1 MPAPE
6 SIHEYYL
13 HQHSKI
19 DYCLDQCMSYAE
31 PEMVHELR
39 LSIKKLRAFHKLLEH
54 LYLHE
59 IVEHIHIKHR
69 VRKLFNIAG
78 QLRDIQVQI
87 HLLEV
92 FEEQTGINYPEFGTW
107 LKKREKKRILRF
119 GRKPQHVLPHATAHI
134 THEKIG
140 KWLAQA
146 SDETIRKGAV
156 EVLTGLCSKAT
167 ELAAGTMNNRN
178 LHSIRTYTKQVR
190 YILNIMNHSY
200 HDFCF
205 NEISLDSIR
214 EIEAAAGYWHDNLVR
229 IELLV
234 RFMGKFQETDKSE
247 LFKYQKLVNA
257 CQAELDIA
265 YDAAC
270 IIVIRELLSD
280 DKRSAVQDLD

>member
-1 MPAPE
+1 MPAHE
-6 SIHEYYL
+6 SIYEYYL

-19 DYCLDQCMSYAE
+19 DYCLDQCMSDAGSE
-31 PEMVHELR
+31 LVHELR
-39 LSIKKLRAFHKLLEH
+39 ICIKKLRAFHKLLEQ

-59 IVEHIHIKHR
+59 IVEHIRIKNR
-69 VRKLFNIAG
+69 VRKLFKIAG

-87 HLLEV
+87 HLLAV
-92 FEEQTGINYPEFGTW
+92 FEEQTGINYPEFSTW

-140 KWLAQA
+140 NWLAQA
-146 SDETIRKGAV
+146 SDETILTGAG

-178 LHSIRTYTKQVR
+178 LHRIRTYTKQVR
-190 YILNIMNHSY
+190 YILNIMKHSY
-200 HDFCF
+200 PDFSF
-205 NEISLDSIR
+205 NAISLDSIR

-229 IELLV
+229 IEWLG
-234 RFMGKFQETDKSE
+234 RFMEKLHGNDKSG

-265 YDAAC
+265 YSTAC
-270 IIVIRELLSD
+270 RVVRNELLSD
-280 DKRSAVQDLD
+280 DQRLAIQDLD